1 MYLADLS
8 SSLFAALG
16 LRGVDN
22 SLELN
27 SADRICLLL
36 IDGLGEISLSEQI
49 STSPDRYRALA
60 ELRSLAP
67 LSSHFPTTTATNL
80 ASLGTGL
87 FPSAHAMLG
96 YTVRV
101 PYGDGRILNA
111 LKWDERVDPFT
122 WQRESTLFER
132 AMAQGIEGSHIAEKR
147 YEDSGFTRATMRGA
161 RYRGANRADE
171 LIAQARIA
179 HKSAPSFSY
188 IYVNWLDH
196 AGHSDGVA
204 SAKWI
209 AALESINSLVE
220 GLMSA
225 LPTGTAIYLTADHGM
240 INVGEKIIIGNG
252 NRLAEDVTTIAGE
265 ARARHLYVEPSKIA
279 DVKSRWEETLHGKVD
294 LYLKSDAAEL
304 FAAAGMTEVSAA
316 VHERMGEIIAVPR
329 GELVLLDPAIAE
341 KEGSMVGHH
350 GALTDLER
358 QIPLRHITL

>member
-22 SLELN
+22 SLQLT
-27 SADRICLLL
+27 SADRICLILV
-36 IDGLGEISLSEQI
+36 DGLGEISLNEQI
-49 STSPDRYRALA
+49 AAAPEKYRALA
-60 ELRSLAP
+60 ELRSLDV

-96 YTVRV
+96 YTIRV
-101 PYGDGRILNA
+101 PYSDGRVLNA

-122 WQRESTLFER
+122 WQKESTLFER
-132 AMAQGIEGSHIAEKR
+132 AIQQGIEGSHIAEKR

-171 LIAQARIA
+171 LISQAKIA

-196 AGHSDGVA
+196 AGHSDGVG

-209 AALESINSLVE
+209 AALESINSLIE
-220 GLMSA
+220 GLMNA
-225 LPTGTAIYLTADHGM
+225 LPAGTAIYLTADHGM
-240 INVGEKIIIGNG
+240 INVGEKIIIGKG
-252 NRLAEDVTTIAGE
+252 NNLADDVTTIAGE
-265 ARARHLYVEPSKIA
+265 ARARHLYVEASKIS
-279 DVKSRWEETLHGKVD
+279 DVKSRWEEALAGKVD

-304 FAAAGMTEVSAA
+304 FAAAGATEVSSAA
-316 VHERMGEIIAVPR
+316 QDRMGDIIAVPR
-329 GELVLLDPAIAE
+329 GELVLLDPAIAD

-350 GALTDLER
+350 GALTEMER
-358 QIPLRHITL
+358 HIPLRHALL